1 MGSGGAVEGFEGAIK
16 VSDLAVYGFGETL
29 DGPVKEMDSSGGTV
43 EGSEGRMS
51 CRWWCRG
58 L

>member
-51 CRWWCRG
+51 CRV